1 MHRSETLS
9 QEGPRPLSETVLQK
23 LLSEHQRIENSP
35 SSLVVSQNVRMIV
48 QWLWKFID
56 CLQKFC
62 SQEAPAA
69 HHVLPVPASCHYKL
83 PSQHLGFNSVLCSFS
98 LEYYRSYSSIPFRT
112 RSVTTSGTSWAK
124 RRDSYKLED
133 LSTRFHRPHWRVC

>member
-35 SSLVVSQNVRMIV
+35 SSLVVSLSVRMIV

-62 SQEAPAA
+62 SQEAPAE
-69 HHVLPVPASCHYKL
+69 HHVLPVPASRHYKL
-83 PSQHLGFNSVLCSFS
+83 SSQHLGSDGVLCSFS
-98 LEYYRSYSSIPFRT
+98 LECYRSYSSVPLPT
-112 RSVTTSGTSWAK
+112 RSVTALGTSWAK

-133 LSTRFHRPHWRVC
+133 LSTCFHSPHWRVC